1 MTVTFLQISG
11 IFYFSDV
18 FLTFVTFM
26 SYLMSLIGYAFLMS
40 TLFNTST
47 RAVLATQFVFFF
59 TSLLD
64 NFLSK
69 HVIPKVS
76 NFFNMF
82 LVRVVKLS
90 VIGTRTP

>member
-1 MTVTFLQISG
+1 MQLSG

-18 FLTFVTFM
+18 FLTFATFI

-59 TSLLD
+59 TSMLD
-64 NFLSK
+64 SFLSK
-69 HVIPKVS
+69 NVIPNVS

-82 LVRVVKLS
+82 LVSLTIIQNHCHSKYL
-90 VIGTRTP
+90 